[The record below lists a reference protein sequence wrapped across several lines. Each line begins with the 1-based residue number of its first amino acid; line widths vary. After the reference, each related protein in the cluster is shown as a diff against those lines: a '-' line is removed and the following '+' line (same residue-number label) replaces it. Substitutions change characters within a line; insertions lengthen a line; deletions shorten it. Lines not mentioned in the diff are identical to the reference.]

1 MKRILFA
8 LYIYTPDFDDGV
20 DDDIRRVYERKEDAE
35 ELVRR
40 LESRYN
46 RDLLDDTELTYEY
59 YDLTNKYYEEDPEYC
74 EVESRI
80 DEVYEKYS
88 SIDKSFSCREDLCS
102 KYEEEIREDQERLD
116 QLEET
121 GPFEYA
127 VKNARD
133 PEKMR
138 DYIIVSK
145 SSYRGARIEQIKLY

>member
-46 RDLLDDTELTYEY
+46 KALLDDTELTYEY
-59 YDLTNKYYEEDPEYC
+59 YDLTNKYYEEDPEYN

-88 SIDKSFSCREDLCS
+88 SIDKNFSWREDLS
-102 KYEEEIREDQERLD
+102 NKYDEEVREDQERLSS
-116 QLEET
+116 LEKT

-138 DYIIVSK
+138 DYIIASR
-145 SSYRGARIEQIKLY
+145 SRYRGARIEQIKLY

>member
-46 RDLLDDTELTYEY
+46 RDLLNDTELTYEY
-59 YDLTNKYYEEDPEYC
+59 YDLTNKYYEEDPVYNEI
-74 EVESRI
+74 EDRI
-80 DEVYEKYS
+80 NEVYQKYS
-88 SIDKSFSCREDLCS
+88 SIDKSFSCREDLRN
-102 KYEEEIREDQERLD
+102 KYEEEVREDQERLS

-127 VKNARD
+127 VRNARD

-138 DYIIVSK
+138 DYIIASK
-145 SSYRGARIEQIKLY
+145 SRYRGARIEQIKLF

>member
-46 RDLLDDTELTYEY
+46 TALLNDTELTYEY
-59 YDLTNKYYEEDPEYC
+59 YDLTNKYYEEDPVYNEI
-74 EVESRI
+74 EGRI
-80 DEVYEKYS
+80 NEVYQKYS
-88 SIDKSFSCREDLCS
+88 SIDKNFSWREDLSS
-102 KYEEEIREDQERLD
+102 KYEEEVREDQERLS

-127 VKNARD
+127 VKNASD

-138 DYIIVSK
+138 QYINVSK
-145 SSYRGARIEQIKLY
+145 SSYRGARIEQIKLF

>member
-46 RDLLDDTELTYEY
+46 KALLDDTELTYEY
-59 YDLTNKYYEEDPEYC
+59 YDLTNKYYEEDPVYNEI
-74 EVESRI
+74 EDRI
-80 DEVYEKYS
+80 NEVYQKYS
-88 SIDKSFSCREDLCS
+88 SIDKNFSWREDLCS
-102 KYEEEIREDQERLD
+102 KYEEEVREDQERLD

-127 VKNARD
+127 IKNARD

-138 DYIIVSK
+138 DYIIASK
-145 SSYRGARIEQIKLY
+145 SRYRGARIEQIKLF

>member
-1 MKRILFA
+1 M
-8 LYIYTPDFDDGV
+8 
-20 DDDIRRVYERKEDAE
+20 
-35 ELVRR
+35 RR
-40 LESRYN
+40 LESRY
-46 RDLLDDTELTYEY
+46 DKALLDDTELTYEY

-74 EVESRI
+74 EVEDRI
-80 DEVYEKYS
+80 NEVYQKYS
-88 SIDKSFSCREDLCS
+88 SIDKNFSWREELRS

-127 VKNARD
+127 VKNASD

-138 DYIIVSK
+138 QYINVSK

>member
-46 RDLLDDTELTYEY
+46 KALLDDTELTYEY

-74 EVESRI
+74 EVEDRI
-80 DEVYEKYS
+80 NEVYQKYS
-88 SIDKSFSCREDLCS
+88 SIDRNFSWREELRS
-102 KYEEEIREDQERLD
+102 KYEEEVREDQERLSS
-116 QLEET
+116 LEKT

-127 VKNARD
+127 VKNASD
-133 PEKMR
+133 PEKMKQ
-138 DYIIVSK
+138 YINVS
-145 SSYRGARIEQIKLY
+145 SSRYRGARIEQIKLF

>member
-20 DDDIRRVYERKEDAE
+20 DDDIRRVYEKKEDAE

-46 RDLLDDTELTYEY
+46 KALLDDTELTYEY
-59 YDLTNKYYEEDPEYC
+59 YDLTNKYYEEDPEYN
-74 EVESRI
+74 EIEGRI
-80 DEVYEKYS
+80 NEVYQKYS
-88 SIDKSFSCREDLCS
+88 SIDKNFSWREDLS
-102 KYEEEIREDQERLD
+102 DKYDEEVREDQERLSS
-116 QLEET
+116 LEKT

-127 VKNARD
+127 VKNASD

-138 DYIIVSK
+138 QYINVSR
-145 SSYRGARIEQIKLY
+145 SRYRGARIEQIKLF

>member
-59 YDLTNKYYEEDPEYC
+59 YDLTNRYYEEDPEYC

-88 SIDKSFSCREDLCS
+88 SIDKSFSWRKDLS
-102 KYEEEIREDQERLD
+102 DKYDEEVREDQERLS

-127 VKNARD
+127 VRNARD

-138 DYIIVSK
+138 DYIIASK
-145 SSYRGARIEQIKLY
+145 SRYRGARIEQIKLY

>member
-46 RDLLDDTELTYEY
+46 KALLDDTELTYEY
-59 YDLTNKYYEEDPEYC
+59 YDLTNRYYEEDPEYY
-74 EVESRI
+74 EVEDRI
-80 DEVYEKYS
+80 NEVYQKYS
-88 SIDKSFSCREDLCS
+88 SIDKSFSWREELRS
-102 KYEEEIREDQERLD
+102 KYEEEVREDQERLD
-116 QLEET
+116 QLGA

-127 VKNARD
+127 VKNASD

-138 DYIIVSK
+138 QYINVSR
-145 SSYRGARIEQIKLY
+145 SRYRGARIEQIKLY